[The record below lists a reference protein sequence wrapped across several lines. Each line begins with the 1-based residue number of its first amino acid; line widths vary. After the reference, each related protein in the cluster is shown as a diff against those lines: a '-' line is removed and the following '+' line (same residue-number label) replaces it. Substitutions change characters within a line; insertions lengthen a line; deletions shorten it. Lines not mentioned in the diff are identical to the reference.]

1 MRFLLILFFSFLFTS
16 CSNTSS
22 KKFSSVDIQTVFEDS
37 LSIRAISPLDENR
50 VWFAANAGRV
60 GLIDN
65 NVPKLASIKYEE
77 SLLSFRAIAKT
88 KEAVFVLSIE
98 NPGVLYKIG
107 FDGKEA
113 TNIEEVYVEKNEKVF
128 YDSIAFWDDKEGI
141 AMGDPTED
149 CLSVLITRDGGNT
162 WNKLSCDIL
171 PKTEEG
177 EAAFAA
183 SNSNIALFENHV
195 WIVSGGLK
203 ARVFHSKDRGNTW
216 EVFETPI
223 VQGNTMTGIYSVD
236 FYNENTGIIFGGD
249 WEDQESNEG
258 NKAITHNGGKTWKL
272 ISNGK
277 GPGYRSSVSFIP
289 GTNGKGIVAVGSPGI
304 SISEDQGDTWAEL
317 SDEGFYTIEFV
328 NDSIAFASG
337 RNKISKLYFKN

>member
-1 MRFLLILFFSFLFTS
+1 MRISFYLFILTLSIS
-16 CSNTSS
+16 CTNNSS
-22 KKFSSVDIQTVFEDS
+22 KNFSEVEIQTVFEDS

-50 VWFAANAGRV
+50 VWFAANSGRV

-65 NVPKLASIKYEE
+65 NVPKLATIKYEE

-128 YDSIAFWDDKEGI
+128 YDSIVFWDDKEGI

-149 CLSVLITRDGGNT
+149 CLSVLITRDGGNS
-162 WNKLSCDIL
+162 WNKLSCDVL
-171 PKTEEG
+171 PKTEVG

-183 SNSNIALFENHV
+183 SNTNIALYGNHA
-195 WIVSGGLK
+195 WIVSGGVK
-203 ARVFHSKDRGNTW
+203 ARVFHSEDRGKTW

-223 VQGNTMTGIYSVD
+223 VQGKTMTGIYSVD
-236 FYNENTGIIFGGD
+236 FYDEQTGIIFGGD
-249 WEDQESNEG
+249 WENQEFNEG

-277 GPGYRSSVSFIP
+277 APGYRSSVSFIP
-289 GTNGKGIVAVGSPGI
+289 GTKGKGLVAVGSPGI
-304 SISEDQGDTWAEL
+304 SFSNNQGDTWKEL
-317 SDEGFYTIEFV
+317 SKEGFYAIEFV

-337 RNKISKLYFKN
+337 RNKIAKLYFK